1 MPQEMTMSDPYSW
14 RPDTNAELD
23 DGIMVGFKVGWNTPF
38 TRNIMALEM
47 EYNYITGTD
56 FDRNQVVNAFGE
68 GPGRM
73 DGNLDIHAFLFN
85 IKARYPEGRFHP
97 YIGVGIGYAYFDVG
111 DIRVADPYGTYFVP
125 DNSGGGFCYQFMAG
139 MELDLTPHLSL
150 GIGYKYFRAK
160 PEIDEDDYWGDD
172 DYWKPNYDLEYKTS
186 MITMG
191 LTFTF

>member
-1 MPQEMTMSDPYSW
+1 MILLFSQAAFAAQNTGFYIGVLGGYVMPQEMTMSDPYSW

-125 DNSGGGFCYQFMAG
+125 DNSGGDSAINLWR
-139 MELDLTPHLSL
+139 E
-150 GIGYKYFRAK
+150 
-160 PEIDEDDYWGDD
+160 WN
-172 DYWKPNYDLEYKTS
+172 WTS
-186 MITMG
+186 RPI
-191 LTFTF
+191 